1 MVKPMFLNKSLNKRS
16 IVMVQDNEFPFKK
29 DKSGRDLR

>member
-1 MVKPMFLNKSLNKRS
+1 MVKPMFLNKSLNKRR
-16 IVMVQDNEFPFKK
+16 IVMVQDSEFPFKK